1 MSLLKEILA
10 EASEVD
16 KVSELVATLRNSRLP
31 TIVVEEPSDVRIY
44 SRWIERRLF
53 DTYYVDILAAGGKA
67 NLLSL
72 HERRSEFADLPV
84 VFSANRGIW
93 LFSGIPE
100 SYGGIVCTQGYSI
113 ENDVYSLSRVENLLD
128 LTKAWEHLSVQESLM
143 KWFAFELEKLMPQTL
158 SEGDL
163 SLEDLVLNDNFELEE
178 FVAGLKLGDLVPK
191 GNTELDK
198 SFCEARGFRWPGAE
212 ITERIKEEY
221 QFNLPGKLLFEML
234 DRFSTTPLQ
243 ALYNTALVNYESKPR
258 DLIVKIKKKLDEQR
272 FTSSRGISSAPKIQD
287 PVQSIQPA
295 EDPSR
300 KSTPAPKI
308 QDPVPLIQPVED
320 SSRKSTLKVGFA
332 EEADLFVKKLIN
344 DLRKNSLPTIIV
356 VGKDNANLIE
366 KLVKH
371 YGVKEFLGVKEVKVM
386 SIPKRDNLLSFY
398 ERRDEFVHILPVAFI
413 ADREMWSFTGTP
425 EHYAD
430 IVLTR
435 GYSLENDLYVDAN
448 LELLL
453 EPHETW
459 RHRQVLNST
468 IEWFAFE
475 VEEFLRG
482 KPVKM
487 GFKLSEIVPEG
498 ELKLDKGFC
507 QRRKFR
513 QPSPKLVQHIKEKY
527 QLLLP
532 GNFLFQVLTRFLS
545 SRGRDFNFNVT
556 DHSLYD
562 IALTMLDSQLQS
574 TLYSLM
580 QEIMGKLD
588 NEEKRIAEIKPVVA
602 QR

>member
-53 DTYYVDILAAGGKA
+53 DTYNVDILAAGGKS
-67 NLLSL
+67 NLLNL

-84 VFSANRGIW
+84 VFSTNQGIW

-100 SYGGIVCTQGYSI
+100 NYKDIVCTQGYSI
-113 ENDVYSLSRVENLLD
+113 ENDLYSLSRVENLLD
-128 LTKAWEHLSVQESLM
+128 STEAREYRSVQEALAR
-143 KWFAFELEKLMPQTL
+143 WFAFELEKLMPQVLPETN
-158 SEGDL
+158 L
-163 SLEDLVLNDNFELEE
+163 SLGNFIPNDNLELEK
-178 FVAGLKLGDLVPK
+178 FIAGLKLRDLVPK

-198 SFCEARGFRWPGAE
+198 SFCEARGFRWPGTQ
-212 ITERIKEEY
+212 ITERVNEEY
-221 QFNLPGKLLFEML
+221 RFNLPGKLLFEIL
-234 DRFSTTPLQ
+234 DRFSNTPLQ

-272 FTSSRGISSAPKIQD
+272 FTSPEGISPAPKIQD
-287 PVQSIQPA
+287 PVQSIQPMEDPSRKSISA
-295 EDPSR
+295 PKIQDSVPLIQPMEDPSR
-300 KSTPAPKI
+300 KSTPKA
-308 QDPVPLIQPVED
+308 
-320 SSRKSTLKVGFA
+320 GFA
-332 EEADLFVKKLIN
+332 EEADLFVKRLIN
-344 DLRKNSLPTIIV
+344 DLKKSSLPTIIV
-356 VGKDNANLIE
+356 VGKNNANLIE

-371 YGVKEFLGVKEVKVM
+371 YGVKEFLGVKEVKVR
-386 SIPKRDNLLSFY
+386 SIPKRDNLLSLY
-398 ERRDEFVHILPVAFI
+398 ERRDEFVDIVPVAFI

-425 EHYAD
+425 EHYTD
-430 IVLTR
+430 IILTQ
-435 GYSLENDLYVDAN
+435 GYSLENDLYREVD
-448 LELLL
+448 LEILL

-482 KPVKM
+482 KPAKID
-487 GFKLSEIVPEG
+487 FKLSEIVREG
-498 ELKLDKGFC
+498 EFKLDKRFC

-513 QPSPKLVQHIKEKY
+513 QPSSKLVQHIQENY
-527 QLLLP
+527 QFLLL
-532 GNFLFQVLTRFLS
+532 GNLLFQVLTRFLS

-556 DHSLYD
+556 RPSLYD
-562 IALTMLDSQLQS
+562 IALTMYDSQLQS
-574 TLYSLM
+574 SLHNLM
-580 QEIMGKLD
+580 KEIRDKLD
-588 NEEKRIAEIKPVVA
+588 NEEKRIAETKPVVA